1 MAMTHAVRE
10 VLGRDVALAQNYL
23 GYDQVS
29 IRTPELLD
37 DYVEARRL
45 EQSAGYQAR
54 MRVFVAWMIYVGG
67 GGESEG

>member
-1 MAMTHAVRE
+1 MAMTHAVGV

-37 DYVEARRL
+37 D
-45 EQSAGYQAR
+45 
-54 MRVFVAWMIYVGG
+54 
-67 GGESEG
+67 